1 MADPAPLRK
10 THFTNHKDTY
20 EAALMSLF
28 SGVPEDTQTD
38 LDKMFTPDFTQRDD
52 ETTRDFPAFVKHIQW
67 LRTILPTGSV
77 KLTVTVFLRDGTQLA
92 ERHTSTSRRGD
103 GSLMLAETFQF
114 VEVAED
120 GRISSIV
127 ETIVKTPQQS
137 EV

>member
-1 MADPAPLRK
+1 MANPAPFRK
-10 THFTNHKDTY
+10 TYFTDHKDTY

-28 SGVPEDTQTD
+28 SGAPEDTQTD
-38 LDKMFTPDFTQRDD
+38 LDKLFTPYFTQRDD

-67 LRTILPTGSV
+67 LRTILPKGSV
-77 KLTVTVFLRDGTQLA
+77 KLTVTVFLRDGSQLA
-92 ERHTSTSRRGD
+92 ERHTSTSTRDD
-103 GSLMLAETFQF
+103 GSIIHAETFQF

-127 ETIVKTPQQS
+127 ETVVKTPQPS